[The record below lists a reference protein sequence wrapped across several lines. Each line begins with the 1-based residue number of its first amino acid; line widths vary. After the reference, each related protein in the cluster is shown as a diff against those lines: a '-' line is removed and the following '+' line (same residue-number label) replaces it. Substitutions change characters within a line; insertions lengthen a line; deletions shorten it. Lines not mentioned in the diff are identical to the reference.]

1 MTTGE
6 IITICVSGVVTLI
19 TGILLWIL
27 KSYMG
32 DLKQYRKKREKE
44 EKAKDDLLLG
54 LARCSLLENY
64 YKCEQAGVYPM
75 QNREVYG
82 SLFAAYKE
90 CGGNGVIDQLAP
102 KLQKLP
108 TSIPIKKP
116 ESDN

>member
-1 MTTGE
+1 MSIGE
-6 IITICVSGVVTLI
+6 IVAICVSGIITVI
-19 TGILLWIL
+19 TGVLLWII
-27 KSYMG
+27 KSYIG

-64 YKCEQAGVYPM
+64 YKCEKDGVYPM

-82 SLFAAYKE
+82 KLFEAYKE
-90 CGGNGVIDQLAP
+90 CGGDGVIDQLAP

-108 TSIPIKKP
+108 TSLREKP
-116 ESDN
+116 VS

>member
-1 MTTGE
+1 MGMSE
-6 IITICVSGVVTLI
+6 IISISVSALVTLI
-19 TGILLWIL
+19 SGVILWML

-32 DLKQYRKKREKE
+32 DLKKYREKREKE

-64 YKCEQAGVYPM
+64 YKCEKDGVYPM

-82 SLFAAYKE
+82 SLFAAYKT

-108 TSIPIKKP
+108 TSLPNKKNT
-116 ESDN
+116 EA

>member
-6 IITICVSGVVTLI
+6 IIAICVSGIVTVI
-19 TGILLWIL
+19 SGILLWIV
-27 KSYMG
+27 KSYIG
-32 DLKQYRKKREKE
+32 DLRQYRKKREKV

-64 YKCEQAGVYPM
+64 YNCEKNGVYPM

-82 SLFAAYKE
+82 KLFEAYKE

-108 TSIPIKKP
+108 TSLPRKQ
-116 ESDN
+116 EE